1 MRKLLAA
8 VFVVGLVV
16 ATGARIETAKAD
28 WFDFQSIVDMLT
40 QIGSGDLSAS
50 QSASISQTP

>member
-1 MRKLLAA
+1 MRIYIAFAFALSLC
-8 VFVVGLVV
+8 L
-16 ATGARIETAKAD
+16 GAGSAKAD